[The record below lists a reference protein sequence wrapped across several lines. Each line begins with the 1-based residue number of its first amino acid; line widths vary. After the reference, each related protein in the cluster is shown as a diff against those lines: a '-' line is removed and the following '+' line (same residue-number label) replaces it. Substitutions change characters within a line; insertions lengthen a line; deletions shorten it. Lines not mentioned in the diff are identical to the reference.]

1 MCKLN
6 GKIAVVT
13 GATGGI
19 GFQVAKRLGED
30 GCTVILNGIEDSKGQ
45 ERVAELNAA
54 GITAEY
60 YGFDVTD
67 DNAVNQNIDK
77 IGQKHGKIDI
87 LVNNAGGLGGRSRFE
102 EMTTEFFRSV
112 MALNLDS
119 TFFVSRAAIPF
130 LKKSENAT
138 IINYTSNAGWN
149 AGGPG
154 AGIYGTSKAAVHAIT
169 RALAKDLAEYGI
181 RVNAVSPG
189 TIDTPFHAQIK
200 STKPEVFASWKN
212 NIMLGRLGQ
221 PEEVAAVVSFLASDD
236 ASFMTAETVQIGGG
250 QALGI

>member
-1 MCKLN
+1 MKKVEN
-6 GKIAVVT
+6 KIAIVT
-13 GATGGI
+13 GATSGI
-19 GFQVAKRLGED
+19 GFEVAKRLGQD
-30 GCTVILNGIEDSKGQ
+30 GYTVILNGIEDDAGAEK
-45 ERVAELNAA
+45 VAELTAD
-54 GITAEY
+54 GIQAVY
-60 YGFDVTD
+60 FGFDVTNED
-67 DNAVNQNIDK
+67 AVNQNITA
-77 IGQKHGKIDI
+77 IGEKYGKIDV

-102 EMTTEFFRSV
+102 EMTTEFYRKV

-119 TFFVSRAAIPF
+119 TFFASRAAIPF
-130 LKKSENAT
+130 LKKGEHPT

-154 AGIYGTSKAAVHAIT
+154 AGIYGTSKAGVHAIT

-221 PEEVAAVVSFLASDD
+221 PQEVASVVSFLASED
-236 ASFMTAETVQIGGG
+236 AAFITAETIQIGGG